1 MVIVFH
7 RINETYIDCEICR
20 SKQCMEKILST
31 PTIKKQ
37 NKKDNKKDNKKVGE
51 LTKEYIEMNR
61 KILEKEKLKRDPND
75 TP

>member
-1 MVIVFH
+1 
-7 RINETYIDCEICR
+7 
-20 SKQCMEKILST
+20 MEKILST

-37 NKKDNKKDNKKVGE
+37 NRKDNKKVGE

-61 KILEKEKLKRDPND
+61 KILEEEKLKRDPNG